1 MKKYNV
7 CIVGGGSTY
16 TLGFLKSFARMQ
28 EEFPLN
34 KLVLFDI
41 DGERQKPIGQYGD
54 IMFAERYPEL
64 DFSYTTDPKEAY
76 QDMDFIFMQMRAGGL
91 HMRQKDEHIP
101 LSFGKVGQETCG
113 AGGMAYGLR
122 SCVDMIEAVHQ
133 IREYSPEAWI
143 LNYSNPAAIVA
154 EALRREFPDD
164 KRILN
169 ICDQPENVVRSTS
182 RLLGCDWGDLDP
194 VYFGLNHYGW
204 FTHMYDRKTGEDLL
218 PKIRQIVKEKGF
230 LPQDAEQRDQSWLDT
245 YGFVQTMMEDF
256 PDYLPNTYDGYYLY
270 PEYKT
275 SHLNPE
281 YTRADEV
288 IAGRESRVFK
298 EAAEVIK
305 AGKLGDKF
313 HAISDAHAEMMIKV
327 AEAIAFNTLG
337 RFILIV
343 ENNGAIANM
352 QDDAMVEVVCELG
365 INGPRPMSVGNIPQF
380 YLGLL
385 VQQVSCEKLLVDA
398 YYEHSYQKALEAFTL
413 NRLINDATKFD
424 DGYVKQYYGPKS
436 LKEYDTVRYL
446 NGDFIDGD
454 LPVSDVNEAN
464 ISFDEAK
471 KKAGDFM
478 QAIGIESMIKTGE
491 SDCEWEGYNKTEDN
505 VYKEGDVHRAIWGY
519 ALEYSLGAD
528 DVVYSKSLN
537 VFDYSAYNKF
547 CPMDCPGYE
556 TGSFNVNEYGVYRFD
571 IAEPVS
577 IVKKQQKVE
586 LLPVSNIYKI
596 ARNELESHPDKYI
609 VEADT
614 QYRYLTLGYIRV
626 KDSSDSQRFSYI
638 PAWSLELLQRGEVES
653 CPVFVNAIDG
663 TVIEPEQIF

>member
-54 IMFAERYPEL
+54 IMFSERYPEL
-64 DFSYTTDPKEAY
+64 DFSYTTDPAEAY

-91 HMRQKDEHIP
+91 PMRREDEHIP
-101 LSFGKVGQETCG
+101 LAHGKIGQETCG

-122 SCVDMIEAVHQ
+122 SCVDMIEA
-133 IREYSPEAWI
+133 
-143 LNYSNPAAIVA
+143 AIVA

-164 KRILN
+164 KKILN

-182 RLLGCDWGDLDP
+182 RLLGYDWEDLDP

-204 FTHMYDRKTGEDLL
+204 FTHIYDKNTGEDLL
-218 PKIRQIVKEKGF
+218 PKVRQIVKEKGF

-245 YGFVQTMMEDF
+245 YGFVQTMLEDF

-270 PEYKT
+270 PEYKA

-288 IAGRESRVFK
+288 IDGREKRVFT
-298 EAAEVIK
+298 ECAEVIK
-305 AGKLGDKF
+305 EGKLGDKF

-365 INGPRPMSVGNIPQF
+365 INGPRPMRVGNIPQF

-385 VQQVSCEKLLVDA
+385 VQQVSCEKVLVDA
-398 YYEHSYQKALEAFTL
+398 FFENSYQKALQAFTL
-413 NRLINDATKFD
+413 NRLINDAKVARTILD
-424 DGYVKQYYGPKS
+424 E
-436 LKEYDTVRYL
+436 L
-446 NGDFIDGD
+446 I
-454 LPVSDVNEAN
+454 EAN
-464 ISFDEAK
+464 K
-471 KKAGDFM
+471 GM
-478 QAIGIESMIKTGE
+478 
-491 SDCEWEGYNKTEDN
+491 W
-505 VYKEGDVHRAIWGY
+505 
-519 ALEYSLGAD
+519 
-528 DVVYSKSLN
+528 
-537 VFDYSAYNKF
+537 
-547 CPMDCPGYE
+547 P
-556 TGSFNVNEYGVYRFD
+556 
-571 IAEPVS
+571 
-577 IVKKQQKVE
+577 E
-586 LLPVSNIYKI
+586 LK
-596 ARNELESHPDKYI
+596 
-609 VEADT
+609 
-614 QYRYLTLGYIRV
+614 
-626 KDSSDSQRFSYI
+626 
-638 PAWSLELLQRGEVES
+638 
-653 CPVFVNAIDG
+653 
-663 TVIEPEQIF
+663 